1 MCISGRRWKRCGRG
15 TGGTVS
21 VIGLIILADFWLL
34 FWFLNCN
41 KVEKTL
47 KEILE
52 EIKKRGNDI

>member
-1 MCISGRRWKRCGRG
+1 MD
-15 TGGTVS
+15 S

-34 FWFLNCN
+34 FWFLHCN

>member
-1 MCISGRRWKRCGRG
+1 M
-15 TGGTVS
+15 
-21 VIGLIILADFWLL
+21 IGLIILAYFWLL
-34 FWFLNCN
+34 FWFLHCN